1 MNTKRNFFK
10 SKMKQALCM
19 MLAFAMI
26 VTSGTFGNV
35 KLAKA
40 SGTYDLQL
48 TKYVELGSLF
58 NSLTNRGSV
67 SNAFVNILKNNTQ
80 ENDGDYYLY
89 HLNQTEIKGIM
100 ANLPNAYKPYMIV
113 EDKGTA
119 HNGSTSY
126 RVNWNDKNS
135 IDFTEYKTIRIQH
148 VSGNYIYPHE
158 YTPSVIQSQSC
169 TNAEVTKY
177 TCAYCGDSYTNTTAN
192 ALGHA
197 WYTSSGATCQHGTIS
212 TCSRC
217 GTTSDNGAT
226 VGHSYS
232 SSVIQAQTC
241 ANNEI
246 TRYTC
251 EWCGTS
257 YDSTTKNATGN
268 HNWTVTA
275 NATCQHATQYR
286 CTTCGATKT
295 EGGTVGHSY
304 TANATKIQSQSC
316 TANEI
321 TRYYC
326 AYGCGNYEDRV
337 TKNATG
343 HNYYVSAQA
352 TTNKG
357 TEHKCRNCGSTYY
370 DNDKLKGVTVVYHP
384 GNYYGAKYSP
394 RDGNGIYDYPSQT
407 NTYKMGDTIT
417 ISDGRIHYYG
427 GDFGEYIKNCNL
439 EHYHFVGWTTD
450 LYYRG
455 SNNNT
460 CYAVGQKISF
470 NESSDKTLNLYPRFE
485 KNPYTIKFNSNG
497 GKGTMSDE
505 KASLDLLIPSADNS
519 YKSCLPTKLS
529 ANIFTKE
536 NQHFVEW
543 NTKADGSGTSY
554 KNEAEVYSLAGPD
567 ESITLYAQWADDKY
581 TINYN
586 ANTGTGKMDSETV
599 KCADSVNLAE
609 NTFKKTGY
617 TFSGWNTK
625 ANGTGV
631 SYEDG
636 QEVKSLALN
645 EQEITLYAQWKANT
659 YSVVFNGNGFTNTDE
674 RMLNQ
679 TFTYDDE
686 KKALSTNKFERAGYT
701 FLGWNTDKDAK
712 VADFSNKQEVR
723 NLTSENNGKVI
734 LYAIWK
740 ANPDTPYTVKHMVED
755 VAGGTYSEKDVE
767 NLKGTTDTKV
777 TPRTKEYVGFTAPAT
792 QSAVIAGDGS
802 TVVTYNYTR
811 NKYSVDVDC
820 DKGISSITGTG
831 KWYYESEQI
840 IKATVKDG
848 YKFDK
853 WVDDNDVKV
862 SDETTFKYVV
872 TNKKARFYA
881 KTIGNDY
888 TIRFNSNGGNGDMAD
903 IAMIYGETENLPDNA
918 YTRTGYVFKGWNTK
932 PNGSGESYDDTAEV
946 KNLTKK
952 DKGTVTLY
960 AQWAAAKYNIKF
972 NANGGNGEME
982 DIKDVSYGDTVNLPA
997 NKFTAPGNDY
1007 VFLGWSEQSSAK
1019 TADYTDG
1026 GTITNLA
1033 EKDGDV
1039 TLYAIWTNEK
1049 TTDYIVR
1056 HWVQNVS
1063 GDKDNFNAEN
1073 YSIKESE
1080 TFKVAESETF
1090 KPMAKEYSGLE
1101 VVKNDGTKVSGN
1113 NFSYVDIFYAR
1124 KSYAVVIAKGDD
1136 NILSVSGNKTYLYG
1150 ETVTAEADVKDD
1162 YSFYKWV
1169 ENTETAG
1176 LKKRQRIS
1184 NPMTFTMPA
1193 GNVNLVVYSYKT
1205 ADGKPDDD
1213 VFNIDDEKDDN
1224 TDDSVSVPTGD
1235 GKYITLDTSKNYTL
1249 TKDKI
1254 LSSNSTDASVAYIN
1268 SDGKLILGKDGSAY
1282 ITYTTEKGEFKYYVV
1297 VDGDKAYLTIPE
1309 NADYLNNTL
1318 HPTPVPTAEST
1329 ATPDAN
1335 ETSKP
1340 DADDNKSD
1348 DDKINNDN
1356 NKSDDTGKS
1365 DNAASTSEP
1374 NKNNGSN
1381 TASTPKPTETT
1392 KPASNGSITTSGSAI
1407 TGAKTGTRFF
1417 GGAYKS
1423 YTTSNSKI
1431 FRINSKDE
1439 IVSEK
1444 DGYAEGIVTMTNGKL
1459 QKYTVVMLNGNVE
1472 RKTLSPYDIY
1482 DYATYKNVTYKLNT
1496 KKKTAQVYRINK
1508 KKSSIE
1514 IQNTVKYKGK
1524 TYKVT
1529 SWKNGIFKN
1538 DKKLKTLKIRMKKV
1552 NLPKEALKNCKNLSR
1567 IDLKYVSSLKVNK
1580 NAFKGCKKKIKVK
1593 VWVSKAKSKKV
1604 NKAAKAK
1611 GKKHIKKIT
1620 KFKKVLKSKKTG
1632 LKKFTISYVKTK

>member
-19 MLAFAMI
+19 MLAFAII

-35 KLAKA
+35 RFAKA
-40 SGTYDLQL
+40 ANEHYLYINRHLLSYIEANAKSGTTWYNLVRSSQVTGTYEGDFY
-48 TKYVELGSLF
+48 KYTMTEGTIFVSL
-58 NSLTNRGSV
+58 V
-67 SNAFVNILKNNTQ
+67 KNCPINT
-80 ENDGDYYLY
+80 
-89 HLNQTEIKGIM
+89 T
-100 ANLPNAYKPYMIV
+100 
-113 EDKGTA
+113 DKYWG
-119 HNGSTSY
+119 Y
-126 RVNWNDKNS
+126 S
-135 IDFTEYKTIRIQH
+135 IDSVGKT
-148 VSGNYIYPHE
+148 
-158 YTPSVIQSQSC
+158 
-169 TNAEVTKY
+169 AETWKN
-177 TCAYCGDSYTNTTAN
+177 DIKITNTTAKIN
-192 ALGHA
+192 YSYGDGQHSGQHSYETKSEATCTSAKVKRCKWCGYETTEGSALGHS
-197 WYTSSGATCQHGTIS
+197 WYTSSNATCQHGTIS

-232 SSVIQAQTC
+232 SSVIQSQTC

-268 HNWTVTA
+268 HNWTVTT

-316 TANEI
+316 TANEV

-370 DNDKLKGVTVVYHP
+370 DNDKLKKVTVIYHP

-394 RDGNGIYDYPSQT
+394 QDGTSIYDYPSQT

-455 SNNNT
+455 SNNGT

-519 YKSCLPTKLS
+519 YKSCLPIKLS

-536 NQHFVEW
+536 NQHFVGW

-554 KNEAEVYSLAGPD
+554 KNQAEVYSLAGPD
-567 ESITLYAQWADDKY
+567 ESIILYAQWADDKY

-636 QEVKSLALN
+636 QEVKGLALN

-862 SDETTFKYVV
+862 SDETTFRYIV

-932 PNGSGESYDDTAEV
+932 PNGSGESYNDTAEV

-1063 GDKDNFNAEN
+1063 GDKNNFNAEN

-1101 VVKNDGTKVSGN
+1101 VVKNDGTKISGN

-1136 NILSVSGNKTYLYG
+1136 NISSVSGNKTYLYG
-1150 ETVTAEADVKDD
+1150 ETVTTEADIKDD

-1224 TDDSVSVPTGD
+1224 TDNSISVPTGD

-1254 LSSNSTDASVAYIN
+1254 LSSNSTDTSVAYIN

-1318 HPTPVPTAEST
+1318 HPTPAPTAEST
-1329 ATPDAN
+1329 VTPDAD

-1340 DADDNKSD
+1340 DADDNKSN

-1365 DNAASTSEP
+1365 NNAASTSEP
-1374 NKNNGSN
+1374 NKNNGSD

-1407 TGAKTGTRFF
+1407 TGTKFF
-1417 GGAYKS
+1417 EGAYKS

-1444 DGYAEGIVTMTNGKL
+1444 DGYAEGIVTMTNGRL
-1459 QKYTVVMLNGNVE
+1459 QKYTVVMLNGNIE
-1472 RKTLSPYDIY
+1472 SSTLSPYDIY
-1482 DYATYKNVTYKLNT
+1482 DYVTYKNVTYKLNT
-1496 KKKTAQVYRINK
+1496 KKKTAQVYSVNK

-1538 DKKLKTLKIRMKKV
+1538 NKKLKTLKIRMKKV

-1567 IDLKYVSSLKVNK
+1567 IDLKYVSSLKVDK

>member
-19 MLAFAMI
+19 MLAFAII

-35 KLAKA
+35 RFAKA
-40 SGTYDLQL
+40 ANEHYLYINRHLLSYIEANAKPNTTWFNLVRSSQVTGTYEGDFY
-48 TKYVELGSLF
+48 KYTTTEGTFFVSL
-58 NSLTNRGSV
+58 V
-67 SNAFVNILKNNTQ
+67 KNCPINT
-80 ENDGDYYLY
+80 
-89 HLNQTEIKGIM
+89 T
-100 ANLPNAYKPYMIV
+100 
-113 EDKGTA
+113 DKYWG
-119 HNGSTSY
+119 Y
-126 RVNWNDKNS
+126 S
-135 IDFTEYKTIRIQH
+135 IDSVGKT
-148 VSGNYIYPHE
+148 
-158 YTPSVIQSQSC
+158 
-169 TNAEVTKY
+169 AETWKN
-177 TCAYCGDSYTNTTAN
+177 DIKITNTTAKIN
-192 ALGHA
+192 YSYGDGQHSGQHSYETKSEATCTSAKVKRCKWCGYETTEGSALGHS
-197 WYTSSGATCQHGTIS
+197 WYTSSNATCQHGTIS

-232 SSVIQAQTC
+232 SSVIQSQTC

-352 TTNKG
+352 TTDKG

-370 DNDKLKGVTVVYHP
+370 DNDKLKKVTVIYHP
-384 GNYYGAKYSP
+384 GNYYGEKYSP
-394 RDGNGIYDYPSQT
+394 GDGNGIYDYPSQT

-450 LYYRG
+450 SYYRG

-536 NQHFVEW
+536 NQHFVGW

-631 SYEDG
+631 SYKDG
-636 QEVKSLALN
+636 QIIKGLALN

-679 TFTYDDE
+679 TFIYDDE

-723 NLTSENNGKVI
+723 NLTTENNGKVI

-903 IAMIYGETENLPDNA
+903 IAMIYGETEKLPDNA

-1063 GDKDNFNAEN
+1063 GDKNNFNAEN

-1101 VVKNDGTKVSGN
+1101 VVKNDGTKISGN

-1136 NILSVSGNKTYLYG
+1136 NISSVSGNKTYLYG
-1150 ETVTAEADVKDD
+1150 ETVTTEADIKDD

-1224 TDDSVSVPTGD
+1224 TDNSVSVPTGD

-1254 LSSNSTDASVAYIN
+1254 LSSNSTDTSVAYIN

-1318 HPTPVPTAEST
+1318 HPTPAPTAEST

-1348 DDKINNDN
+1348 GDKINNDN

-1374 NKNNGSN
+1374 NKNNSSN

>member
-1 MNTKRNFFK
+1 MKIKRNFFK

-26 VTSGTFGNV
+26 VTGGTFGNV
-35 KLAKA
+35 RFAKA
-40 SGTYDLQL
+40 ANEHYLYINRHLLSYIEANAKSGSSWSNLVRSGLVTGTYEGDFY
-48 TKYVELGSLF
+48 KYTTTEGTFFVSL
-58 NSLTNRGSV
+58 V
-67 SNAFVNILKNNTQ
+67 KDCPINT
-80 ENDGDYYLY
+80 
-89 HLNQTEIKGIM
+89 
-100 ANLPNAYKPYMIV
+100 A
-113 EDKGTA
+113 DKYWG
-119 HNGSTSY
+119 Y
-126 RVNWNDKNS
+126 S
-135 IDFTEYKTIRIQH
+135 IDSVGKT
-148 VSGNYIYPHE
+148 
-158 YTPSVIQSQSC
+158 
-169 TNAEVTKY
+169 AETWKNDIKVT
-177 TCAYCGDSYTNTTAN
+177 DTTAKIN
-192 ALGHA
+192 YFYGDGQHSWRTKSEATCTAAKVKRCEWCGTETTEGSALGHA

-352 TTNKG
+352 TTDKG

-370 DNDKLKGVTVVYHP
+370 DNDKLKKVTVVYHP

-450 LYYRG
+450 SYYRG

-636 QEVKSLALN
+636 QEVKGLALN

-932 PNGSGESYDDTAEV
+932 PNGSGEIYNDTAEV
-946 KNLTKK
+946 KNMTKK

-960 AQWAAAKYNIKF
+960 AQWVAAKYNIKF

-1063 GDKDNFNAEN
+1063 GDKNNFNAEN

-1113 NFSYVDIFYAR
+1113 NFNYVDIFYAR

-1136 NILSVSGNKTYLYG
+1136 NISSVSGNKTYLYG

-1224 TDDSVSVPTGD
+1224 TDNSVSVPTGD

-1254 LSSNSTDASVAYIN
+1254 LSSNSTDTSVAYIN

-1318 HPTPVPTAEST
+1318 HPTPVPTTEST

-1381 TASTPKPTETT
+1381 TASTPKPTGTT
-1392 KPASNGSITTSGSAI
+1392 KPASNSSITTSGSAI

-1472 RKTLSPYDIY
+1472 RKTLNPYDTMT
-1482 DYATYKNVTYKLNT
+1482 TYKNVTYKLNT
-1496 KKKTAQVYRINK
+1496 KKKTAQVYSVNK

-1538 DKKLKTLKIRMKKV
+1538 NKKLKTLKIRTKKV
-1552 NLPKEALKNCKNLSR
+1552 SLPKEALKNCKNLSR

-1593 VWVSKAKSKKV
+1593 VWVSKAKSKKI